1 MRLQSCVCFSNSNQE
16 GQDKE
21 VAVALT
27 TCRAVTGCGF
37 FLVWAC
43 LYRCNLD
50 VMVWNL
56 VFLLLNFL
64 HLFFLLYKRRPVSL
78 RNAAL
83 FSLLSL
89 DSQAL
94 PVTLP
99 VLGNPVLQSSSL
111 PAEDGAEDHW
121 GPLGL
126 V

>member
-16 GQDKE
+16 GQDEE
-21 VAVALT
+21 VTVALT

-83 FSLLSL
+83 LSL
-89 DSQAL
+89 DSQASFQS
-94 PVTLP
+94 PGTL
-99 VLGNPVLQSSSL
+99 SSSP

-121 GPLGL
+121 SAS
-126 V
+126 